1 MPSKD
6 PSFSRMVL
14 RALVLHCPWCGARR
28 TFIRRWLGKY
38 ERCRSC
44 GIHWRREEGF
54 ELGAVTVN
62 IVLTFIVLTAAMT
75 VGFVTTSP
83 DIPVVPM
90 VLALVGVAVL
100 MPIVIYPFTFTIWL
114 AFDLA
119 VRRPELRELAEAAAA
134 VAAQTVP
141 G

>member
-6 PSFSRMVL
+6 PSFRRML
-14 RALVLHCPWCGARR
+14 RRALVLHCPWCGSRR

-44 GIHWRREEGF
+44 GIRWRREEGF

-62 IVLTFIVLTAAMT
+62 TVLTFVVLTAAMT
-75 VGFVTTSP
+75 VGFVKTSP

-90 VLALVGVAVL
+90 VLGLVSVAVL
-100 MPIVIYPFTFTIWL
+100 MPIVIYPLTFTIWL

-119 VRRPELRELAEAAAA
+119 VRRPEPRELAEAVAAA
-134 VAAQTVP
+134 RAQTVP

>member
-1 MPSKD
+1 ML
-6 PSFSRMVL
+6 R
-14 RALVLHCPWCGARR
+14 RALVLRCPWCGSLR
-28 TFIRRWLGKY
+28 TFIRRWLGKH
-38 ERCRSC
+38 ERCRTC
-44 GIHWRREEGF
+44 GIRWRREEGF

-62 IVLTFIVLTAAMT
+62 TVLTFIVLTAAMT
-75 VGFVTTSP
+75 VGFVATSP
-83 DIPVVPM
+83 DIPVAPM

-119 VRRPELRELAEAAAA
+119 VRRPEPRELAAAAAA

>member
-1 MPSKD
+1 M
-6 PSFSRMVL
+6 
-14 RALVLHCPWCGARR
+14 
-28 TFIRRWLGKY
+28 
-38 ERCRSC
+38 
-44 GIHWRREEGF
+44 
-54 ELGAVTVN
+54 TVN
-62 IVLTFIVLTAAMT
+62 TVLTFIVLTAAMT

-119 VRRPELRELAEAAAA
+119 VRRPEARELAEATAA
-134 VAAQTVP
+134 VAAQTVS